1 MVCETSYDTGKKV
14 FSPDLNRGKWEKP
27 TDYIFACVGLA
38 MKMDVFD
45 FMYYLLSDM
54 GILGIL
60 PYFVYVVIYLAPI
73 IFIHSF
79 MGQFSSC
86 GFISAFR
93 LSPFFKDL
101 ILGMGY
107 LSVFLTLSMLNYY
120 SIYAALPLLFII
132 NSFRP
137 TLPWSCEGLKS
148 WFNATSGR
156 STICNETNNGER
168 SKIKNATDKELHV
181 PSVIFF
187 DSFFDGL
194 REKGGIPEIDDA
206 YELSW
211 HFVILFAL
219 VWGVIAFIFHKFS
232 DTAKFG
238 KFLRYMVTCT
248 LILLLVCFV
257 RFLFLPGDLSW
268 LGKYIAPKPNNW
280 SLGTASTFF
289 IAIQAFGAGWGSVI
303 ALSSFNGFK
312 TNIMSYSWIIS
323 IGQIF
328 IFITFGLVS
337 CMLEQ
342 HFRELADAS
351 DKRVL
356 NVWLMFLSSASAL
369 STMGWPNL
377 WTIIYYTTL
386 LMAAVISIS
395 TQIFTVLQSLFD
407 EFEDLRERKQEVTFG
422 LIAGLAFC
430 SIFFCTNHGITYF
443 CSFYSDAAISN
454 ILLHLL
460 LLLVVL
466 WIYGQ
471 QHFQRDVEFMLGQP
485 FASWKIYILRYIAPC
500 ILLICMPIGIG
511 WSIEDH
517 SYVSMEF
524 LVMCIVVVWLPT
536 LAIPGYGF
544 YILSQNTG
552 SFWER
557 LRRTCRPTDWYP
569 VEMEHRQKYEDTVGN
584 TEAHQL
590 VEVTEE
596 VN

>member
-1 MVCETSYDTGKKV
+1 MSLISCITYFRIWAFLEYCRILCMWSFIWLQSYSYTPSWAS
-14 FSPDLNRGKWEKP
+14 SPAVALSP
-27 TDYIFACVGLA
+27 PFACRL
-38 MKMDVFD
+38 
-45 FMYYLLSDM
+45 
-54 GILGIL
+54 
-60 PYFVYVVIYLAPI
+60 
-73 IFIHSF
+73 
-79 MGQFSSC
+79 FS
-86 GFISAFR
+86 
-93 LSPFFKDL
+93 K
-101 ILGMGY
+101 
-107 LSVFLTLSMLNYY
+107 
-120 SIYAALPLLFII
+120 
-132 NSFRP
+132 
-137 TLPWSCEGLKS
+137 
-148 WFNATSGR
+148 
-156 STICNETNNGER
+156 ICNETNNGER

-219 VWGVIAFIFHKFS
+219 VWAVIAFIFHKFS

-280 SLGTASTFF
+280 ALGTASTFF

-407 EFEDLRERKQEVTFG
+407 EFEDLRERKNEVTFG

-460 LLLVVL
+460 LLFVVL

-471 QHFQRDVEFMLGQP
+471 QRFQRDIEFMLGQP
-485 FASWKIYILRYIAPC
+485 FATWKIYILRYIAPC

-557 LRRTCRPTDWYP
+557 LRRTCRPIDWYP

>member
-1 MVCETSYDTGKKV
+1 MVYETSYGTGKKV

-60 PYFVYVVIYLAPI
+60 PYFVYVVIYLVPI

-79 MGQFSSC
+79 MGQFSSS

-93 LSPFFKDL
+93 LSPFFK
-101 ILGMGY
+101 GMGY
-107 LSVFLTLSMLNYY
+107 LSVFLTLSMLIYY
-120 SIYAALPLLFII
+120 SIYVALPLLFII

-137 TLPWSCEGLKS
+137 TLPWSCEGLKA

-156 STICNETNNGER
+156 STICSETINGEH
-168 SKIKNATDKELHV
+168 SEIQNATIKDLHV
-181 PSVIFF
+181 PSVIFYE
-187 DSFFDGL
+187 SFFDGL
-194 REKGGIPEIDDA
+194 REKGGMPEINDA

-211 HFVILFAL
+211 HFVVLFAL
-219 VWGVIAFIFHKFS
+219 VWAVIAFIFHKFS

-238 KFLRYMVTCT
+238 KFLRYMVICT

-268 LGKYIAPKPNNW
+268 LGKYIAPKPYDW
-280 SLGTASTFF
+280 ALGTASTFF

-323 IGQIF
+323 FGQIF
-328 IFITFGLVS
+328 IFITFGLVA

-422 LIAGLAFC
+422 LITGLAFC

-454 ILLHLL
+454 ISLHLL
-460 LLLVVL
+460 LLLVIL
-466 WIYGQ
+466 WIYGRQ
-471 QHFQRDVEFMLGQP
+471 RFQRDIEFMLGQH
-485 FASWKIYILRYIAPC
+485 FASWKIYILRYIAPF
-500 ILLICMPIGIG
+500 ILLICMPIGIR

-517 SYVSMEF
+517 SYVSIEF
-524 LVMCIVVVWLPT
+524 LVMCIIVVWLPI

-557 LRRTCRPTDWYP
+557 LIRTCRPTDWYP
-569 VEMEHRQKYEDTVGN
+569 VEMEYRQKYEEAVGN
-584 TEAHQL
+584 TETHQL
-590 VEVTEE
+590 FEVIED

>member
-386 LMAAVISIS
+386 LMAAVISI
-395 TQIFTVLQSLFD
+395 
-407 EFEDLRERKQEVTFG
+407 
-422 LIAGLAFC
+422 
-430 SIFFCTNHGITYF
+430 HGITYF